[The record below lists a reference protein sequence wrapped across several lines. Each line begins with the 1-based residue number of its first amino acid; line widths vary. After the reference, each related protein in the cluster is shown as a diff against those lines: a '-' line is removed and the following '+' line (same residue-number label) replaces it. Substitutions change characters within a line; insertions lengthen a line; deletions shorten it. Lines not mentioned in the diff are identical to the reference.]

1 MDIALLK
8 TFLEVSRTRH
18 FGQAAE
24 RLHVTQSAVSAR
36 IKLLEEALGTELFVR
51 KRNDLQL
58 TASGGRLKRHAEAI
72 VNEWNRARQE
82 LLLEPAVEQVLALGF
97 QLDLWSMVGAGYI
110 DRLLAGEPRF
120 ALRLETLSQ
129 AALAEQV
136 ASGTLDMAFVF
147 DAPPIQ
153 DLAIRQLGDV
163 ALMLVSTAPGATLA
177 SALGEGYVYVD
188 WGTAFSLDHSRLLG
202 DRPAPRL
209 RAGFGLLAL
218 DLLMARGGSA
228 FLAEPMA
235 DPALRAGRLHR
246 VADAPVIERQVFC
259 VYRSGRADEDLLLAV
274 ARSFRT

>member
-1 MDIALLK
+1 MDISLLK

-51 KRNDLQL
+51 KRNDLRL
-58 TASGGRLKRHAEAI
+58 TASGSRLKSHAEAI

-110 DRLLAGEPRF
+110 HRLLAGEPRF
-120 ALRLETLSQ
+120 ALRVETLSQ

-136 ASGTLDMAFVF
+136 ATGSLDMAFVF
-147 DAPPIQ
+147 DTPPIQ
-153 DLAIRQLGDV
+153 DLAVRQLGDV
-163 ALMLVSTAPGATLA
+163 ALILVSTDPAATLA

-188 WGTAFSLDHSRLLG
+188 WGTAFSLKHSRLLG

-218 DLLMARGGSA
+218 DLLAARGGSA

-235 DPALRAGRLHR
+235 GPALGAGRLHR

-259 VYRSGRADEDLLLAV
+259 VFRAGRSDEDLLLAA
-274 ARSFRT
+274 ARSFET